1 MDKESE
7 GEKGRAERER
17 QGDRETEGERER
29 DRNGTGCV
37 SLLVVWGNKGDV
49 VDAAQRPALLRP
61 PRLLT
66 EPFPVFD
73 LKSLFRTT
81 LLLSSPP
88 HL

>member
-1 MDKESE
+1 MNRK
-7 GEKGRAERER
+7 RARER
-17 QGDRETEGERER
+17 KGGPKERDRETEKPKGGE
-29 DRNGTGCV
+29 RNGTGCV